1 MSLGLGKEFNS
12 KAEFDHACKKYYEET
27 GRKFTFSC
35 NYIDTRNLKKV
46 IKNRNLEIYYCLAR
60 CRHHREPKVLKKRV
74 HDCLLIAGGTRIIEN
89 SQVDNWLSYIC
100 DPLKNPNNLTTLK
113 ELLNTILSCLLIAGG
128 TRIIEN
134 SQVDNWLSYICDP
147 LKNPNNLTT
156 LKELLNT
163 SLSKN
168 WLMT

>member
-74 HDCLLIAGGTRIIEN
+74 HDPVIGTKCEAFFHMNIYNEEKLRIFKWN
-89 SQVDNWLSYIC
+89 
-100 DPLKNPNNLTTLK
+100 
-113 ELLNTILSCLLIAGG
+113 
-128 TRIIEN
+128 
-134 SQVDNWLSYICDP
+134 
-147 LKNPNNLTT
+147 
-156 LKELLNT
+156 
-163 SLSKN
+163 
-168 WLMT
+168 